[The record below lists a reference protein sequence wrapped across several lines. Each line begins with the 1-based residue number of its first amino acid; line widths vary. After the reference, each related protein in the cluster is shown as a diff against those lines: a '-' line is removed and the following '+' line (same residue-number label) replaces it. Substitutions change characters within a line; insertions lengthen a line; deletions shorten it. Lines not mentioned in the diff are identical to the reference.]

1 MDEPRDLRGSGRRA
15 AAEPRTTMIDQRPYI
30 PIYRNWLELME
41 TKDTDAKKLAFLL
54 GIIDAFD
61 GVEPPR
67 PQDMEDPHG
76 PDYARRDG
84 YLVARPVAEKPM
96 DKTESG
102 RLGGLASGGR
112 KAAAVRENGKKGG
125 RPRKNPQISDDE
137 NLSKTKA
144 KTKAEKPKIEK
155 DGRNAVEKNLTVSM
169 ISAKENSEEKT
180 TTEAIWQDNE
190 EKNLS
195 KTKAKKPKLYKEEYK
210 EEYIKENVVK
220 ENPPPPPDVIGDE
233 TVDCAAPPTRAQADA
248 AAVIAGYKPD
258 EVDRWWRHCV
268 AMEWHFSSG
277 GKITM
282 RNFRTSMMRY
292 IAKDRMENRAAAPAA
307 TVSDN
312 DRERMRKLDE
322 ALGIL

>member
-1 MDEPRDLRGSGRRA
+1 MES
-15 AAEPRTTMIDQRPYI
+15 RPYI

-112 KAAAVRENGKKGG
+112 KSVMARENGKKGG

-137 NLSKTKA
+137 NLSKTQ
-144 KTKAEKPKIEK
+144 AE
-155 DGRNAVEKNLTVSM
+155 T
-169 ISAKENSEEKT
+169 
-180 TTEAIWQDNE
+180 Q
-190 EKNLS
+190 
-195 KTKAKKPKLYKEEYK
+195 AKKPKLYKEEDK

-220 ENPPPPPDVIGDE
+220 ENLPPPPDAIGDE

-248 AAVIAGYKPD
+248 AAVVAGYKPD

-268 AMEWHFSSG
+268 AMEWRFSSG
-277 GKITM
+277 GRITAM
-282 RNFRTSMMRY
+282 NFRTSLKRFVE
-292 IAKDRMENRAAAPAA
+292 KDRMEVRAAAPAA
-307 TVSDN
+307 TVTDA
-312 DRERMRKLDE
+312 DRARMRKLDE
-322 ALGIL
+322 VLGI